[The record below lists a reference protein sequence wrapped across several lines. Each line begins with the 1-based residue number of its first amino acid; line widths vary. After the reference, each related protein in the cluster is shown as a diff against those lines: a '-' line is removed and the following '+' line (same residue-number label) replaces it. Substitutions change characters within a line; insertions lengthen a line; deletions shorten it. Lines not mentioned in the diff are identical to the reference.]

1 MGVSNKTL
9 IGVLLIFT
17 VGVVYGGATGWTFQ
31 PDALSA
37 SGPGGGGGGDAD
49 FNFEDS
55 DIKAAVFDEAA
66 DSQTQVAA
74 DVHYE
79 VGGTVSTVGVAA
91 SDRTSLGTFNPGESV
106 EMVAFN
112 DSSDYFY
119 AETQTV
125 TADEKI
131 KRVNLNVWKPISSGN
146 VALDVY
152 DETNSKNPSSISLG
166 ADDSYTFEDLKVTA
180 DAADRTYNPQVVAVK
195 YSENISEVTFSDDG
209 VTEMES
215 VPDSLD
221 NYDQAFKVFG
231 ATEGEPVLQE
241 RQTASAGKFTV
252 VSDKDNDPAST
263 SLDIATKDL
272 ALHLNDN
279 GEYEY
284 AIEDSNG
291 NDEGVSDVTT
301 SVTIN

>member
-1 MGVSNKTL
+1 MVNQKTIL
-9 IGVLLIFT
+9 TGILVVLVAGI
-17 VGVVYGGATGWTFQ
+17 YGSATGWTFQ
-31 PDALSA
+31 PSSLSA
-37 SGPGGGGGGDAD
+37 AGGGGGGGGAD
-49 FNFEDS
+49 FNFEES
-55 DIKAAVFDEAA
+55 TINAAVFDEAA

-79 VGGTVSTVGVAA
+79 VGGTVTTVGVAA
-91 SDRTSLGTFNPGESV
+91 TDRTTLGNFNPGESV

-119 AETQTV
+119 AETKTV

-131 KRVNLNVWKPISSGN
+131 KRPNLKVWKPISSGN

-195 YSENISEVTFSDDG
+195 YSENISEVTFNDDG
-209 VTEMES
+209 ISEMES

-221 NYDQAFKVFG
+221 SYDQAFMVFD

-252 VSDKDNDPAST
+252 VSDKDNDPSST
-263 SLDIATKDL
+263 SLDIAVKDL

-284 AIEDSNG
+284 AIEDGNG

-301 SVTIN
+301 SVSIN